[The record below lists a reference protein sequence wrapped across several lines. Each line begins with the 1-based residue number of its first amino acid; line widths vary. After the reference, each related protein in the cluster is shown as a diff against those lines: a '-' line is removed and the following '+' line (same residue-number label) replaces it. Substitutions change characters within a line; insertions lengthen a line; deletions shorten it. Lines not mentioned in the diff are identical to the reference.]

1 MSAVDAA
8 LPRPVPALLDAG
20 FRPFFL
26 LGSLYAV
33 GSLAA
38 WLVVFAVPGARSARW
53 LEPWPA
59 PYWHGHEMI
68 FGFVATAIAGFL
80 LTAVPSWTDTPRVR
94 GRPLALL
101 VGVWLLGRVALWL
114 AAWLPGGVVAV
125 ADGAFLPL
133 LALTVGR
140 PIWRARRPGNAPVV
154 VVLVLLSL
162 ANLGLHASVM
172 AGDPGAMRSRLHL
185 ALYLVLVLLAIIS
198 GRIVPLF
205 TRNALRRR
213 GVEAAVV
220 TSPAV
225 ERLLP
230 FAMGAAVGLALL
242 REGSTASGMASLFC
256 AVLLGLRQ
264 RRWQPLRT
272 LDQPILWVLHVG
284 HAWLALGFAF
294 TGVAALAPV
303 FPASTALHALGAGAI
318 GTSIVGVMSRV
329 ALGHTGREIE
339 ASSAMVVAYALVI
352 LGGLVRVFG
361 PLALPG
367 SYRATVIWAGSLW
380 AVGYVLFALRSGPVL
395 TRPRVPSGG

>member
-1 MSAVDAA
+1 MTAA
-8 LPRPVPALLDAG
+8 DTSGGRGASALLDAG

-33 GSLAA
+33 TAMAA
-38 WLVVFAVPGARSARW
+38 WLSVYLGASVRAW
-53 LEPWPA
+53 DPWPG
-59 PYWHGHEMI
+59 PTWHGHEMI

-80 LTAVPSWTDTPRVR
+80 LTAVPTWTDSERIR

-101 VGVWLLGRVALWL
+101 VGIWLLGRLALWL
-114 AAWLPGGVVAV
+114 PSWLPGGVVALV
-125 ADGAFLPL
+125 DLAFLPL
-133 LALTVGR
+133 LALVVGR
-140 PIWRARRPGNAPVV
+140 PIWRSGRRRNYPVV
-154 VVLVLLSL
+154 AVLGLLSL
-162 ANLGLHASVM
+162 ANLGLHAAVLTGD
-172 AGDPGAMRSRLHL
+172 AGAARFHLHL
-185 ALYLVLVLLAIIS
+185 AFYLVLALLAIIS

-329 ALGHTGREIE
+329 ALGHTGRALE
-339 ASSAMVVAYALVI
+339 APRAVVVAYALVI
-352 LGGLVRVFG
+352 AGGLVRVVG
-361 PLALPG
+361 PLAAPG
-367 SYRATVIWAGSLW
+367 AYRATVLASGLLW
-380 AVGYVLFALRSGPVL
+380 ATGYLLFVVRYGGIL
-395 TRPRVPSGG
+395 TRPRRPEPT